1 MSLQRFIGVLGKEIK
16 LYQYSL
22 KTLRAAM
29 EVQVIDLKNRIAVIT
44 GAGRGIGEAISITL
58 AKAGA
63 SVVIND
69 IDLEKAQVVS
79 ERARRLG
86 VNSAAIQASV
96 GVYEEVEKMIEKVIR
111 DFGQIDILV
120 NNAGIT
126 KPSSIEDMTVKDWNE
141 VINIDLTGVFFC
153 CRFVVPIMKRR
164 KYGRIVN
171 ISSVAARTGRIGNGV
186 HYSAAKAGV
195 IGLTMC
201 LAREMGRYGITV
213 NAVAPGPI
221 YTELTATFPKE
232 TWEKLNENLA
242 VGRSGK
248 PEDIANAV
256 LFLASD
262 NAEWITGAVIDVNG
276 GIYM

>member
-1 MSLQRFIGVLGKEIK
+1 M
-16 LYQYSL
+16 
-22 KTLRAAM
+22 
-29 EVQVIDLKNRIAVIT
+29 IDLKNRIAVIT
-44 GAGRGIGEAISITL
+44 GAGRGIGEAISMTL

-69 IDLEKAQVVS
+69 IDLERAEVVS
-79 ERARRLG
+79 ERARKLG
-86 VNSAAIQASV
+86 VNSGVIQASV
-96 GVYEEVEKMIEKVIR
+96 GVYEEVEKMIDKVIR
-111 DFGQIDILV
+111 DFGQVDILV

-126 KPSSIEDMTVKDWNE
+126 KPSSIEGMTAKDWNE

-153 CRFVVPIMKRR
+153 CKAVVPIMKSR

-201 LAREMGRYGITV
+201 LAREVGRYGVTV